1 MSRKLNAEFLK
12 DLQQGKLAEL
22 TRKVRKDD
30 TLMVA
35 LRGKSINIYYRG
47 GSILRV
53 EQTGSDYIAH
63 FDGNYAKGGSIPYL
77 PPVISTPEHSNEW
90 ISALPA
96 LKELMNCYFSA
107 HAKSEREFQQLV
119 AWENNRSPISNS
131 TEYFITDIEY
141 ADVSH
146 NARLD
151 MLGVK
156 WLSRNRK
163 SGSTCTPV
171 FVEMKYGIGAYDG
184 DAGIGKHIDDLQS
197 ILGNPVKVG
206 ELSETIADQFNQL
219 AALDLITFNRSAA
232 VEKVSVSGRPE
243 VIFLLANH
251 NPRSRKLLN
260 IVRSIEEPKN
270 FDLRFSL
277 PPSPD
282 TACTMHA

>member
-1 MSRKLNAEFLK
+1 
-12 DLQQGKLAEL
+12 
-22 TRKVRKDD
+22 
-30 TLMVA
+30 
-35 LRGKSINIYYRG
+35 
-47 GSILRV
+47 
-53 EQTGSDYIAH
+53 
-63 FDGNYAKGGSIPYL
+63 
-77 PPVISTPEHSNEW
+77 
-90 ISALPA
+90 
-96 LKELMNCYFSA
+96 
-107 HAKSEREFQQLV
+107 
-119 AWENNRSPISNS
+119 
-131 TEYFITDIEY
+131 
-141 ADVSH
+141 
-146 NARLD
+146 

-156 WLSRNRK
+156 WLSKNRK

-219 AALDLITFNRSAA
+219 AALDLISFNRSAA

-270 FDLRFSL
+270 FDLRFFSAAFAGYGMH
-277 PPSPD
+277 D
-282 TACTMHA
+282 ACMMTLDEFRTRLEVAANSGNT